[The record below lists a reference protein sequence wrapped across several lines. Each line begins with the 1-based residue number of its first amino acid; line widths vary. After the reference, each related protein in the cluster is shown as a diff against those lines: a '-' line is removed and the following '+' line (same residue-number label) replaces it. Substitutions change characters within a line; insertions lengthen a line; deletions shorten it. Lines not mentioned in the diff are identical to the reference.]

1 MELLTNSGWS
11 PVSSVES
18 VLLQVRMA
26 MSSLDPKPAR
36 LMDTLDRRGEG
47 KKGGTAAA
55 GKGIVGRFGR
65 APDEY
70 SVGEAVEA
78 YKRACAMHG
87 WAVPKEFD
95 DFLKG

>member
-36 LMDTLDRRGEG
+36 LMMMKKGGGGRGEG
-47 KKGGTAAA
+47 AGLVRHGVYGEKG
-55 GKGIVGRFGR
+55 
-65 APDEY
+65 E
-70 SVGEAVEA
+70 
-78 YKRACAMHG
+78 
-87 WAVPKEFD
+87 
-95 DFLKG
+95 